1 VDTVEAEEEIAATA
15 AVVGVKVDVVA
26 EEEVGAR
33 LRPRKRGW
41 RKEETF
47 MLSRN
52 DHKTTIPRFCDI
64 SGVPDMHEFCRRS
77 FV

>member
-1 VDTVEAEEEIAATA
+1 VEVEEEIAAI
-15 AVVGVKVDVVA
+15 VVVVEDKVDAVA

-33 LRPRKRGW
+33 LRPSKRGW
-41 RKEETF
+41 MEETRRTF

-64 SGVPDMHEFCRRS
+64 FWRTGLA
-77 FV
+77 